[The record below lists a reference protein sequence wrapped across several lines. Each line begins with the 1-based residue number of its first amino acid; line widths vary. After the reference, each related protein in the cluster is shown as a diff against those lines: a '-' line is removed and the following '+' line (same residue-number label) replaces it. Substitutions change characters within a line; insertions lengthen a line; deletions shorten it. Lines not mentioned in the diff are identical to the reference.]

1 MPDVDEREA
10 RNPFSGPRADL
21 GRRAEATD
29 TVIIGVAVVAG
40 LYFGREVL
48 VPVSIAIL
56 LSFVL
61 APVTD
66 VLSRLRIGRV
76 ASALIAVVLA
86 FAILGILGAI
96 IGRQAAQLS
105 ENLPAYQV
113 EISKKLDAVRS
124 SAFGGRMVEKA
135 ADALHG
141 LENNIG
147 KNSVPAPP
155 QPAQGKT
162 AQALDRPLVQVEVHE
177 PPPGPVQILQSI
189 LSALLPPLATAAI
202 VIIFVVFILLQQRDL
217 RDRFIG
223 LIGSDDLH
231 RTTTALDDAAQRLS
245 RYFLALTGI
254 NASFGV
260 IIGLGLSLI
269 GVPNPVLSG
278 IVGAVL
284 RFVPYAGAFI
294 AAAIPLALA
303 AAVDPGWSMVAE
315 TALLFVVVEG
325 IMGQVVEPQLFGHTT
340 GMSPLAI
347 IVAAG
352 FWTLIWGAPGLL
364 LSTPI
369 TACLVVLGRH
379 VESLNFIE
387 MLLGDKPPLSPV
399 QSFYQRILA
408 SDPDEV
414 VFQAESL
421 LKDLTLLDYYE
432 QVALP
437 GLALAQ
443 IDVVRGVMDR
453 GRQVEICESVESVV
467 ADLSDH
473 VDVADQ
479 EIAQAATQVESPA
492 PTERSSSGAALC
504 LAGRTSID
512 QAACAILAQLVERE
526 HVTARVLGPDS
537 LSISGVSR
545 LNPDG
550 VEALCIFYLGRQS
563 LAVVRYS
570 VRRLRKRFPGV
581 PIAVCLWGSA
591 DLAPTVEAAQAD
603 ATINSLRDAVA
614 FCAKTETSRRAQQ
627 RPSEAVLA
635 PAVRLNLEA
644 EKLTGV

>member
-21 GRRAEATD
+21 GRRAQTTD
-29 TVIIGVAVVAG
+29 TIIIGVAVIAG

-48 VPVSIAIL
+48 VPMSIAVL

-61 APVTD
+61 VPVAD
-66 VLSRLRIGRV
+66 ALSRLRIGRIASVLV
-76 ASALIAVVLA
+76 AVAL
-86 FAILGILGAI
+86 
-96 IGRQAAQLS
+96 
-105 ENLPAYQV
+105 
-113 EISKKLDAVRS
+113 
-124 SAFGGRMVEKA
+124 A

-147 KNSVPAPP
+147 KNAVAASP
-155 QPAQGKT
+155 QPTQERT
-162 AQALDRPLVQVEVHE
+162 TQPVDHPLQVEVHE

-202 VIIFVVFILLQQRDL
+202 VIIFVVFILLQRRDL

-231 RTTTALDDAAQRLS
+231 RTTKALDDAAQRLS

-260 IIGLGLSLI
+260 IIGVGLSLI
-269 GVPNPVLSG
+269 GVPNPVLWG

-284 RFVPYAGAFI
+284 RFVPYAGALI
-294 AAAIPLALA
+294 AAALPLALA

-315 TALLFVVVEG
+315 TALLFVIVEG
-325 IMGQVVEPQLFGHTT
+325 VMGQVVEPQLFGHTT

-387 MLLGDKPPLSPV
+387 LLLGDKPPLSPV

-408 SDPDEV
+408 VDPDEV

-437 GLALAQ
+437 GLAMAQ

-453 GRQVEICESVESVV
+453 VRQEEICESVESVV

-473 VDVADQ
+473 VDMATQ
-479 EIAQAATQVESPA
+479 EVAQAEPIVEP
-492 PTERSSSGAALC
+492 PPPDDHSSRVSLC
-504 LAGRTSID
+504 LAGRTPID

-526 HVTARVLGPDS
+526 HAAARVRGPES

-545 LNPDG
+545 LDTNG
-550 VEALCIFYLGRQS
+550 VEALCIVYLGRQS

-581 PIAVCLWGSA
+581 PIAVCLWGSV
-591 DLAPTVEAAQAD
+591 DLGPTIEAAQAD
-603 ATINSLRDAVA
+603 ETINSLREAVA
-614 FCAKTETSRRAQQ
+614 FCTRAENTRRAGETAAE
-627 RPSEAVLA
+627 RVVVPVVEVDAG
-635 PAVRLNLEA
+635 A
-644 EKLTGV
+644 EKLAGV

>member
-29 TVIIGVAVVAG
+29 TIIIGVAVVAG

-48 VPVSIAIL
+48 VPMSIAVL

-61 APVTD
+61 APVAD
-66 VLSRLRIGRV
+66 ALSCLRIGRV
-76 ASALIAVVLA
+76 ASVLITVALA
-86 FAILGILGAI
+86 FAILGVLGAV

-105 ENLPAYQV
+105 ENLPAYQEV
-113 EISKKLDAVRS
+113 ISKKLDAVRS
-124 SAFGGRMVEKA
+124 SAFGAHMVEKA

-147 KNSVPAPP
+147 KNAVPPKP
-155 QPAQGKT
+155 VQEQT
-162 AQALDRPLVQVEVHE
+162 AQAVDHPLQVEVHE
-177 PPPGPVQILQSI
+177 PPPGPVQIVQSI

-202 VIIFVVFILLQQRDL
+202 VIIFVVFILLQRRDL

-231 RTTTALDDAAQRLS
+231 RTTKALDDAAQRLS

-254 NASFGV
+254 NAAFGI

-269 GVPNPVLSG
+269 GVPNPVLWG
-278 IVGAVL
+278 IVGGVL

-303 AAVDPGWSMVAE
+303 AAVDPGWGTVAE
-315 TALLFVVVEG
+315 TALLFIVVEG

-387 MLLGDKPPLSPV
+387 LLLGDKPPLSPV

-414 VFQAESL
+414 VFQAEAL

-453 GRQVEICESVESVV
+453 GRQAEICQSVESVV

-473 VDVADQ
+473 VDVGDE
-479 EIAQAATQVESPA
+479 EIAQAPA
-492 PTERSSSGAALC
+492 PTERSSSGGALC
-504 LAGRTSID
+504 LAGRTPID

-526 HVTARVLGPDS
+526 HVAARVFGPDS

-545 LNPDG
+545 LNPEG
-550 VEALCIFYLGRQS
+550 VAALCIFHLGRQS

-581 PIAVCLWGSA
+581 PIAVCLWGSV
-591 DLAPTVEAAQAD
+591 DLAPTVEAAHAD

-614 FCAKTETSRRAQQ
+614 FCAKTETSPRAQ
-627 RPSEAVLA
+627 PSAIETILA
-635 PAVRLNLEA
+635 PAVQLNLGP
-644 EKLTGV
+644 EKLAGA

>member
-29 TVIIGVAVVAG
+29 TIIIGVAVVAG

-48 VPVSIAIL
+48 VPMSIAVL

-61 APVTD
+61 GPVAD
-66 VLSRLRIGRV
+66 ALSRLRIGRV
-76 ASALIAVVLA
+76 ASVLIAVALA
-86 FAILGILGAI
+86 FAILGVLGAV

-113 EISKKLDAVRS
+113 VISKKLDVVRS
-124 SAFGGRMVEKA
+124 SAFGARMVEKA

-147 KNSVPAPP
+147 TNAVPAPP
-155 QPAQGKT
+155 PPAQGQT
-162 AQALDRPLVQVEVHE
+162 APTLDHPLVQVEVHE
-177 PPPGPVQILQSI
+177 PPPGPVQIVQSI

-202 VIIFVVFILLQQRDL
+202 VIIFVVFILLQRRDL

-231 RTTTALDDAAQRLS
+231 RTTKALDDAAQRLS

-254 NASFGV
+254 NASFGI

-269 GVPNPVLSG
+269 GVPNPVLWG
-278 IVGAVL
+278 IVSAIL

-315 TALLFVVVEG
+315 TAFLFVVVEG

-387 MLLGDKPPLSPV
+387 LLLGDKPPLSPV

-414 VFQAESL
+414 IFQAESL
-421 LKDLTLLDYYE
+421 LKDLTLFDYYE

-453 GRQVEICESVESVV
+453 GRQAEIRESVESVV

-473 VDVADQ
+473 IDPGGEEV
-479 EIAQAATQVESPA
+479 AQAAPQRESPA
-492 PTERSSSGAALC
+492 PRERSSSGAALC
-504 LAGRTSID
+504 LAGRTAID

-581 PIAVCLWGSA
+581 PIAVCLWGSD
-591 DLAPTVEAAQAD
+591 DLAAAIEAAHAD
-603 ATINSLRDAVA
+603 ATINSLREAVA
-614 FCAKTETSRRAQQ
+614 FCAKTETSSRAQQ
-627 RPSEAVLA
+627 RPPEAALL
-635 PAVRLNLEA
+635 PPVRLNLA
-644 EKLTGV
+644 TEKLAGV

>member
-1 MPDVDEREA
+1 MADADEREV

-21 GRRAEATD
+21 GRRAETTD
-29 TVIIGVAVVAG
+29 TIIIGVAVIAG

-48 VPVSIAIL
+48 VPMSIAVL

-61 APVTD
+61 APVAD
-66 VLSRLRIGRV
+66 ALSRLHIGRV
-76 ASALIAVVLA
+76 ASVLIAVALA
-86 FAILGILGAI
+86 FAILGVLGAV
-96 IGRQAAQLS
+96 IGRQAGQLG

-113 EISKKLDAVRS
+113 VISKKLDAVRS
-124 SAFGGRMVEKA
+124 SAFGARMVEKA

-147 KNSVPAPP
+147 KNAVPP
-155 QPAQGKT
+155 QPAQERT
-162 AQALDRPLVQVEVHE
+162 AQAVDHPLQVEVHE
-177 PPPGPVQILQSI
+177 PPLGPVQILQSI

-202 VIIFVVFILLQQRDL
+202 VVIFVIFILLQRRDL

-231 RTTTALDDAAQRLS
+231 RTTKALDDAAQRLS

-269 GVPNPVLSG
+269 GVPNPVLWG

-303 AAVDPGWSMVAE
+303 AAVDPGWTMVVEAG
-315 TALLFVVVEG
+315 LLFIVVEG
-325 IMGQVVEPQLFGHTT
+325 VMGQVVEPQLFGHTT

-387 MLLGDKPPLSPV
+387 LLLGDKPPLSPV

-414 VFQAESL
+414 IFQAEAL

-453 GRQVEICESVESVV
+453 SRQAEICASVESVV

-473 VDVADQ
+473 VDVAD
-479 EIAQAATQVESPA
+479 EEVAQAAPQVESLVQI
-492 PTERSSSGAALC
+492 ERSLSGAALC
-504 LAGRTSID
+504 LAGRTPID

-526 HVTARVLGPDS
+526 RVAARVLGPDS
-537 LSISGVSR
+537 LTISGVSR
-545 LNPDG
+545 LDPEG

-581 PIAVCLWGSA
+581 PIAVCLWGSV
-591 DLAPTVEAAQAD
+591 DLGPTIEAAQAD
-603 ATINSLRDAVA
+603 ATINSLSEAVT
-614 FCAKTETSRRAQQ
+614 FCAKTATSRRAQQ
-627 RPSEAVLA
+627 RTAEAVLA
-635 PAVRLNLEA
+635 PAVQLNLGPD
-644 EKLTGV
+644 KLAGV

>member
-1 MPDVDEREA
+1 
-10 RNPFSGPRADL
+10 
-21 GRRAEATD
+21 
-29 TVIIGVAVVAG
+29 
-40 LYFGREVL
+40 
-48 VPVSIAIL
+48 
-56 LSFVL
+56 
-61 APVTD
+61 
-66 VLSRLRIGRV
+66 
-76 ASALIAVVLA
+76 
-86 FAILGILGAI
+86 LGAI

-105 ENLPAYQV
+105 ESLPAYQI

-124 SAFGGRMVEKA
+124 SAFGARMVEKA

-147 KNSVPAPP
+147 KNAVPAPP
-155 QPAQGKT
+155 QPAQEQT
-162 AQALDRPLVQVEVHE
+162 AQAVGHPLQVEVHE

-202 VIIFVVFILLQQRDL
+202 VIIFVVFILLQRRDL

-231 RTTTALDDAAQRLS
+231 RTTKALDDAAQRLS

-254 NASFGV
+254 NASFGI

-269 GVPNPVLSG
+269 GVPNPVLWA

-284 RFVPYAGAFI
+284 RFVPYAGALI

-303 AAVDPGWSMVAE
+303 AAVDPGWTMVAE
-315 TALLFVVVEG
+315 TALLFIVVEG

-387 MLLGDKPPLSPV
+387 LLLGDKPPLSPV

-437 GLALAQ
+437 GLAMAQ
-443 IDVVRGVMDR
+443 IDIVRGVMDR
-453 GRQVEICESVESVV
+453 VRQAEICESVESVV

-473 VDVADQ
+473 VEVAD
-479 EIAQAATQVESPA
+479 EGIAQAAPQLESPA

-504 LAGRTSID
+504 LAGRTAID

-526 HVTARVLGPDS
+526 HVTARVLGPNS

-581 PIAVCLWGSA
+581 PIAVCLWGSI

-603 ATINSLRDAVA
+603 TTINSLREAVA
-614 FCAKTETSRRAQQ
+614 FCAKAETPRRAQQ
-627 RPSEAVLA
+627 TPSQNVLA
-635 PAVRLNLEA
+635 PAIRLNLEP